1 MKIVVISNPASSRGG
16 GHAGMKR
23 LYVAL
28 EQAVKE
34 SGGTASYEVLHTS
47 TPGTA
52 ISSGQFRPGSG
63 AALAREAALAG
74 ADLVVAAGG
83 DGTIGEVANGLV
95 GTSAILGVLPMG
107 TGNDFARTIGI
118 GTDLELAARTL
129 IQGQAQTIDLGK
141 LDRGGYF
148 INVAG
153 CGFDAE
159 VATRVNHGLRYLRGT
174 TAYLAAVLQTLR
186 SFLPTR
192 VTIEHDREVREEL
205 VMLCAIANARTY
217 GGGMRI
223 APHAELDDGL
233 FDVVLVGDVS
243 RSEFIRAFPRVFK
256 GTHLSHPKVQH
267 FRCSRI
273 QVTSNRELAVLADGE
288 EVGST
293 PVGFQIVPKAL
304 KVMMPPQAHQ
314 SWSR

>member
-1 MKIVVISNPASSRGG
+1 MKIVAISNPLSGRGG
-16 GHAGMKR
+16 GHPGRKR

-28 EQAVKE
+28 ERAVE
-34 SGGTASYEVLHTS
+34 LSGPNSTYEVRFTEA
-47 TPGTA
+47 PGTA
-52 ISSGQFRPGSG
+52 AYTGQFNPGSG
-63 AALAREAALAG
+63 AALARQAALEG
-74 ADLVVAAGG
+74 ADLIVAAGG

-95 GTSAILGVLPMG
+95 GTSATLGVLPMG

-118 GTDLELAARTL
+118 GTDLERAAQTL
-129 IQGQAQTIDLGK
+129 IHGQSQTIDLGK

-159 VATRVNHGLRYLRGT
+159 VATRVNHGFRYLRGT
-174 TAYLAAVLQTLR
+174 TAYIAAVLQTLKAFR
-186 SFLPTR
+186 PTR
-192 VTIEHDREVREEL
+192 VTIDHGGEIREEL

-243 RSEFIRAFPRVFK
+243 RAEFLRAFPRVFK
-256 GTHLSHPKVQH
+256 GSHLSHPKVQH

-273 QVTSNRELAVLADGE
+273 GVTSERKLAVLADGE

-293 PVGFQIVPKAL
+293 PVSFQIVPRAL
-304 KVMMPPQAHQ
+304 KVMMPLRP
-314 SWSR
+314 SDTDIG